1 MIKVNK
7 IFWCNKKV
15 LITGH
20 TGFKGS
26 WLCLWLHQLGAKVTG
41 IALNPPTEPNLFH
54 LCSIEKLVHS
64 VHGDIRNFDLLYE
77 TISQTEPDIIFH
89 MAAQPLVGHSYEN
102 PAETYEINVMGTTY
116 LLEAVRKAVNNGKRI
131 KALVNVTTDKCYE
144 NKEWYWG
151 YRENDPLGGY
161 DPYSNSKACSELITD
176 SYRKAFFNPN
186 TYHQHSVG
194 IASARAGNVIGGGDW
209 AAGRLVPDC
218 TQALLN
224 GKKIVIRN
232 PKSIRPWQHVLE
244 PLHGYLLLAENL
256 YLKGPDYAEA
266 WNFGS
271 KDDDAKPVEWIVKL
285 ICEKWGEQTYYEV
298 DSRNHPPEA
307 RYLKLDYSK
316 AKVELGW
323 SPKWTIEQAIDKV
336 IEWVRAYSD
345 KSDIREVC
353 FKQIEEF
360 SLLK

>member
-7 IFWCNKKV
+7 SFWCNKKV

-41 IALNPPTEPNLFH
+41 FALKPPTEPNLFH
-54 LCSIEKLVHS
+54 LSSLENLVHS
-64 VHGDIRNFDLLYE
+64 VYGDIRNFDLLYE
-77 TISQTEPDIIFH
+77 TIVQTDPDIIFH

-102 PAETYEINVMGTTY
+102 PVETYEINVMGTTY
-116 LLEAVRKAVNNGKRI
+116 LLEAVKKAVNNGKRI

-144 NKEWYWG
+144 NKEWHWG
-151 YRENDPLGGY
+151 YRENDRLGGY
-161 DPYSNSKACSELITD
+161 DPYSISKACSELITD

-186 TYHQHSVG
+186 TYDQHGVG
-194 IASARAGNVIGGGDW
+194 IATARAGNVIGGGDW
-209 AAGRLVPDC
+209 AAGRLIPDC

-244 PLHGYLLLAENL
+244 PLYGYLLLAEKL
-256 YLKGPDYAEA
+256 YLNGTEYAEA
-266 WNFGS
+266 WNFGP
-271 KDDDAKPVEWIVKL
+271 KDDDAKPVEWIVQR
-285 ICEKWGEQTYYEV
+285 ICEKWGGQTYYEL
-298 DSRNHPPEA
+298 DSRNHPHEA
-307 RYLKLDYSK
+307 SYLKLDYSK
-316 AKVELGW
+316 AKEELKW
-323 SPKWTIEQAIDKV
+323 SPKWTLDQAIDKV
-336 IEWVRAYSD
+336 IEWVRAYSE

-353 FKQIEEF
+353 FKQIKEF
-360 SLLK
+360 SQLK

>member
-1 MIKVNK
+1 M
-7 IFWCNKKV
+7 

-41 IALNPPTEPNLFH
+41 FALNPPTEPNLYH
-54 LCSIEKLVHS
+54 LCSIENLVHS
-64 VHGDIRNFDLLYE
+64 VHGDIRNFDQLYE
-77 TISQTEPDIIFH
+77 TILQTEPDIIFH
-89 MAAQPLVGHSYEN
+89 MAAQPLVGHSYED
-102 PAETYEINVMGTTY
+102 PKETYEINVMGTIY

-144 NKEWYWG
+144 NKEWHWG
-151 YRENDPLGGY
+151 YRENDRLGGY

-186 TYHQHSVG
+186 TYHQHGVG
-194 IASARAGNVIGGGDW
+194 IATARAGNVIGGGDW
-209 AAGRLVPDC
+209 AAGRLIPDC

-244 PLHGYLLLAENL
+244 PLHGYLLLAERL
-256 YLKGPDYAEA
+256 YLKGPAYAES
-266 WNFGS
+266 WNFGPR
-271 KDDDAKPVEWIVKL
+271 DDDAKPVEWIVKR
-285 ICEKWGEQTYYEV
+285 ICEKWGYQAYYEV
-298 DSRNHPPEA
+298 ASRNHPHEA

-316 AKVELGW
+316 AKEKLGW
-323 SPKWTIEQAIDKV
+323 HPKWTIDQAIEKV
-336 IEWVRAYSD
+336 MDWVRAYHE
-345 KSDIREVC
+345 KNDIREVC

-360 SLLK
+360 SELI

>member
-1 MIKVNK
+1 M
-7 IFWCNKKV
+7 

-41 IALNPPTEPNLFH
+41 FALNPPTEPNLYH
-54 LCSIEKLVHS
+54 LCSIENLVHS
-64 VHGDIRNFDLLYE
+64 VHGDIRNFDQLYE
-77 TISQTEPDIIFH
+77 TILQTEPDIIFH
-89 MAAQPLVGHSYEN
+89 MAAQPLVGHSYED
-102 PAETYEINVMGTTY
+102 PKETYEINVMGTIY

-144 NKEWYWG
+144 NKEWHWG
-151 YRENDPLGGY
+151 YRENDRLGGY

-186 TYHQHSVG
+186 TYHQHGVG
-194 IASARAGNVIGGGDW
+194 IATARAGNVIGGGDW
-209 AAGRLVPDC
+209 AAGRLIPDC

-244 PLHGYLLLAENL
+244 PLHGYLLLAERL
-256 YLKGPDYAEA
+256 YLKGPAYAES
-266 WNFGS
+266 WNFGPR
-271 KDDDAKPVEWIVKL
+271 DDDAKPVEWIVKR
-285 ICEKWGEQTYYEV
+285 ICEKWGNQAYYEV
-298 DSRNHPPEA
+298 ASRNHPHEA

-316 AKVELGW
+316 AKEKLGW
-323 SPKWTIEQAIDKV
+323 HPKWTIDQAIEKV
-336 IEWVRAYSD
+336 MDWVRAYHE
-345 KSDIREVC
+345 KNDIREVC

-360 SLLK
+360 SELI